1 MLANIDDYEYLIDLD
16 YIFKW
21 VCPKEEETCFNF
33 WVASVTMIFENAHDV
48 KINIESPQGY
58 IEIECFHMKNPTLT
72 PNGFTVH
79 TYRFDCQ
86 EGEILLKATGYKMY
100 VRQKPKLLQGQ
111 CFDLKERNG
120 VSLIAYKAL
129 NSDCQKLRRFA
140 LYLLATG

>member
-1 MLANIDDYEYLIDLD
+1 MGWHDNTIWSMLANIDDYEYLIDLD

-21 VCPKEEETCFNF
+21 VSPKKEEACFNF
-33 WVASVTMIFENAHDV
+33 WVAPVTMVFGNAHDV

-58 IEIECFHMKNPTLT
+58 IEIEGFHMKNPTLT
-72 PNGFTVH
+72 PNGKVTEH

-120 VSLIAYKAL
+120 VSFGREF
-129 NSDCQKLRRFA
+129 NSL
-140 LYLLATG
+140 